1 MDQLYRTHFPML
13 HTLANS
19 ILQDD
24 SLAGDAVT
32 DGMMSLFS
40 KVDTLRSLEKLELL
54 GYLRRTVRNAAF
66 KQYNARKCK
75 NFTEILMGPDLLFSL
90 PEPDEL
96 GPDRITLKNEEFRLV
111 HTAVAAIPLEERQL
125 LYLKYALQL
134 TAREIGEITD
144 APSENAVQTRIW
156 RARKKVLRALEDQG
170 WTTDE

>member
-1 MDQLYRTHFPML
+1 ML
-13 HTLANS
+13 HSLANS
-19 ILQDD
+19 ILHDD
-24 SLAGDAVT
+24 DLAGDAVT
-32 DGMMSLFS
+32 NGMMSLFS
-40 KVDTLRSLEKLELL
+40 KVEFLRSLEELELL

-66 KQYNARKCK
+66 KQYNARKNK

-90 PEPDEL
+90 PELDKL
-96 GPDRITLKNEEFRLV
+96 GPDHVTLKNEEFRLV

-134 TAREIGEITD
+134 TAREIMEVIG

-156 RARKKVLRALEDQG
+156 RARKKVMRALEDQG